1 MFFVC
6 FFVRSTISQHP
17 RADSRQIL
25 HAGVAWVSRRVFSSF
40 GGWRPPAGGKR
51 GKWNFRYYGSQWGI
65 FAFWRFLSDISATLA
80 RIYTKYYLCMS
91 VRPSVCLTHAIIKS
105 KRLNILSNFIHHRI
119 ATRTILDFLYRTVWQ
134 YSDWNS
140 LLGTSNTGGGVKIV
154 ISGQHIASSRKWY
167 KREP

>member
-91 VRPSVCLTHAIIKS
+91 VRLSDTRHNKVETAKHIIKLYS
-105 KRLNILSNFIHHRI
+105 PSHSHTYHSRFSIPNGMAIFRLELLTGDVEYRGWCENRDFRPTYRFI
-119 ATRTILDFLYRTVWQ
+119 
-134 YSDWNS
+134 
-140 LLGTSNTGGGVKIV
+140 
-154 ISGQHIASSRKWY
+154 
-167 KREP
+167 